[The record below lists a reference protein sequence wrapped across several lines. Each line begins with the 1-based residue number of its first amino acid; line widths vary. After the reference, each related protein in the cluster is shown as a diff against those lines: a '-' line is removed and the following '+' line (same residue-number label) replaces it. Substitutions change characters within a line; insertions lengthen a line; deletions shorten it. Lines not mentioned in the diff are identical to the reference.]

1 MKKLEQLTSCYDVSK
16 TLRFKAIPVGKTQ
29 ENIDIKRLIEE
40 DEQRAESY
48 KAVKN
53 MIDRYHK
60 AFIEKTLT
68 NIHIDIKDYV
78 KLYVN
83 SDRTEEED
91 SILLEQEELLRKEIA
106 NAFKNTEG
114 FDKLFKAEMFKTI
127 LPDFLDNDEEIE
139 QVLSF
144 TGFTTAFAG
153 FFETRKNLYSSEAKS
168 TGIANR
174 CINDNLPRFILNIN
188 IYL

>member
-1 MKKLEQLTSCYDVSK
+1 MKKLEQLTRCYDVSK

-91 SILLEQEELLRKEIA
+91 SILLEQEE
-106 NAFKNTEG
+106 
-114 FDKLFKAEMFKTI
+114 
-127 LPDFLDNDEEIE
+127 
-139 QVLSF
+139 
-144 TGFTTAFAG
+144 
-153 FFETRKNLYSSEAKS
+153 
-168 TGIANR
+168 
-174 CINDNLPRFILNIN
+174 
-188 IYL
+188 